1 MACQSLTQQNRSD
14 PSVYTLAWCVLSIGS
29 FLSMAGILLYKRAL
43 RAKIDDAVAF
53 MCVAAVPLARGRV
66 AA

>member
-1 MACQSLTQQNRSD
+1 M
-14 PSVYTLAWCVLSIGS
+14 LSIGS

>member
-43 RAKIDDAVAF
+43 RATIVDAVAF